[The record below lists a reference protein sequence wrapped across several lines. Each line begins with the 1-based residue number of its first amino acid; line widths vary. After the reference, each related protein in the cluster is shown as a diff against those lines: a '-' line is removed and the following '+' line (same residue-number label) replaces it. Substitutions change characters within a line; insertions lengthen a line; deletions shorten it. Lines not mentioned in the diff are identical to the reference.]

1 MKKLAVANG
10 QYQNSVGETKTRW
23 VNVGVM
29 GVSSN
34 GKEFMLIDPIINF
47 AGFPREEGKDMVM
60 VGMFEEQQNQQQNAQ
75 QQSNYNQPQQQQQYG
90 SNAPVQYT
98 DQNGNPIPQ

>member
-1 MKKLAVANG
+1 MEKYQVLFQQIIYKITEGNKMKKLAVANG

-34 GKEFMLIDPIINF
+34 GKEFMLIDPKINF
-47 AGFPREEGKDMVM
+47 
-60 VGMFEEQQNQQQNAQ
+60 NI
-75 QQSNYNQPQQQQQYG
+75 SI
-90 SNAPVQYT
+90 
-98 DQNGNPIPQ
+98 GNSFNILN